1 MIQRKQTLWLGL
13 IFLICISSVWIN
25 IPFRQIEGQL
35 DGKVLED
42 ALASVGYSS
51 TSITI
56 ARDRVKTE
64 SNAPLKYLTLLLG
77 VTALASIL
85 MYKNRNTQMLLGKII
100 YGLTILMIG
109 LMYYYGWSKRYID
122 IKPESQIIISVIFPL
137 LIAYANFKALSGIKH
152 DENLVK
158 SYDRLR

>member
-1 MIQRKQTLWLGL
+1 
-13 IFLICISSVWIN
+13 
-25 IPFRQIEGQL
+25 
-35 DGKVLED
+35 
-42 ALASVGYSS
+42 
-51 TSITI
+51 
-56 ARDRVKTE
+56 
-64 SNAPLKYLTLLLG
+64 
-77 VTALASIL
+77 